1 MLKKIFALFV
11 LITSLSFALQG
22 QERATPD
29 PEIRKLRISFITD
42 KMSLTQ
48 TQMQQFLPV
57 FTSYS
62 DELLYQRRAIKALEK
77 NPDSRYVVDQRQK
90 LEQKMVAIKGR
101 YKNDFLRIISAQQL
115 AAMYKAESE
124 FKAFL
129 LDYLQKKGK

>member
-1 MLKKIFALFV
+1 MLKKIFALFI
-11 LITSLSFALQG
+11 LITSLSFAIHG
-22 QERATPD
+22 QERAKPD

-48 TQMQQFLPV
+48 TQMQQFLPI
-57 FTSYS
+57 FTRYS

-77 NPDSRYVVDQRQK
+77 NPDSQYVVEQRQK
-90 LEQKMVAIKGR
+90 LEQKMVEIKGR
-101 YKNDFLRIISAQQL
+101 YKNDFLRVISAQQL
-115 AAMYKAESE
+115 AAMYKAEGE